1 MTQTRGAASPSS
13 WYGLTECERIP
24 NMLRTSVLVMVALLG
39 GISVASAQDASRAV
53 SGRVFDD
60 TTGCPVAGVVLQAA
74 GGSSRAMTNTQGR
87 YRLTSLPAGDVVVQA
102 TKAGYRTQQSLPT
115 TVSDSSVRIDFSL
128 IRSFGDSSTRAG
140 YPKKACQL
148 EPPDKP

>member
-1 MTQTRGAASPSS
+1 
-13 WYGLTECERIP
+13 
-24 NMLRTSVLVMVALLG
+24 MLRTSVLIMAALVG
-39 GISVASAQDASRAV
+39 GVSVASAQDASRAV

-60 TTGCPVAGVVLQAA
+60 TTGCPVAGVALQAA
-74 GGSSRAMTNTQGR
+74 GGSSRALTNTQGR

-102 TKAGYRTQQSLPT
+102 SKAGYRTAQSLPT

-128 IRSFGDSSTRAG
+128 IRALGDSAARAG
-140 YPKKACQL
+140 YPRKACQL